1 MKNIILSNG
10 VVKQMSFEDVLKQ
23 FNPMLHRFANRAIDK
38 IVFNKPEKEE
48 IMQELRVQTW
58 IAYDRYNGINAFS
71 TYLVPRLKS
80 GIHKATQK
88 LYAQKRTNVKGSIS
102 LNETVNEFGEAEGE
116 LQAIVG
122 EEDFEIVSLE
132 FRELMKK
139 FNDELDPCEKMMLR
153 VLLER
158 EDGYSVQDFAD
169 DMKMSRMGANK
180 KINKFKIKVE
190 KIIIDSDFVEV

>member
-10 VVKQMSFEDVLKQ
+10 ISKQMTFEEVLKQ
-23 FNPMLHRFANRAIDK
+23 FNPMLHGVANRAIDK
-38 IVFNKPEKEE
+38 IVYNKPEKEE
-48 IMQELRVQTW
+48 IMQELRVQVW
-58 IAYDRYNGINAFS
+58 IAYDRYNGVNAFS
-71 TYLVPRLKS
+71 TYLVPRLKH

-88 LYAQKRTNVKGSIS
+88 LYAQKRINTKGSIS

-132 FRELMKK
+132 FRELMKR